1 MSAEEI
7 LSGLKAG
14 DEIAHYRI
22 LECLGRGGMGEV
34 LLAEDQKLGRQ
45 VAIKVLPP
53 EFGEDSERLERFQRE
68 ARTVAAIS
76 HPNIVTIYAVEE
88 CEGFRFLS
96 MEVIRGETLREKT
109 PAAGMRIEDFFEI
122 AVPLAAALSAAHA
135 GGITHRDLK
144 PENVMVSDSGIVK
157 VLDFG
162 LAKVNAD
169 SSVKLLSDAGSSKSL
184 TMEGC
189 LMGTLPYMSPE
200 QARGEGV
207 DQRTDIFSLGIVY
220 FEMLCGQRPF
230 EGETV
235 AELLSSILRDEP
247 PSLVGMRTDLPPGLE
262 DVIRRCLKK
271 DRAERFSSAEELL
284 KALEILQER
293 LQSHPDRGYTAPVSG
308 VSGAEKSSGVRV
320 FRREGFLF
328 HTRIG
333 LFLIGA
339 AVFALNFLETTIEN
353 GLSRPFPGGAELQ
366 IQLAAAASWLERGL
380 RFVHH
385 DAVGP
390 VAVYGCSISYFF
402 LFPVLLAFVGLAFLL
417 RPRLE
422 PFRVLVFSIALNYG
436 ISLPFFLF
444 FPMLERWAFPDS
456 GAILLSDLWSSRL
469 IEAIRPI
476 SGLDNCFPS
485 AHTSLTVTIIVLAF
499 LYELRGRWML
509 SFLGAS
515 VILSTVMLGI
525 HWIPDLL
532 SGASVALVS
541 VALARRLNSRLMSVR
556 VQAPASSAMAKTGA
570 PSPRPRLSGCD
581 RTRAAGD
588 VATSHLI
595 RMIK

>member
-34 LLAEDQKLGRQ
+34 LLAEDQKLGRK

-53 EFGEDSERLERFQRE
+53 EFGEDSERLERFLRE

-96 MEVIRGETLREKT
+96 MEVIHGETLREKT

-169 SSVKLLSDAGSSKSL
+169 SSVKLLSDAGSSNSL

-247 PSLVGMRTDLPPGLE
+247 PSLVGMRTDLPTGLE
-262 DVIRRCLKK
+262 DIIRRCLKK

-284 KALEILQER
+284 KALEILRER

-308 VSGAEKSSGVRV
+308 VSAAEKSSGVRV

-333 LFLIGA
+333 LLLIGTT
-339 AVFALNFLETTIEN
+339 VFVLNFLETTIEN

-402 LFPVLLAFVGLAFLL
+402 VFPVLLAFVGIAFLR
-417 RPRLE
+417 RPGLE
-422 PFRVLVFSIALNYG
+422 PFRVLVFSVVLNYG

-499 LYELRGRWML
+499 LYELRGRRML
-509 SFLGAS
+509 SFLGVS

-541 VALARRLNSRLMSVR
+541 VALARRLNRRIVRPRARRPSRI
-556 VQAPASSAMAKTGA
+556 AKAGASS
-570 PSPRPRLSGCD
+570 P
-581 RTRAAGD
+581 AATVG
-588 VATSHLI
+588 L
-595 RMIK
+595 

>member
-1 MSAEEI
+1 MSAEEV

-34 LLAEDQKLGRQ
+34 LLAEDRKLGRK

-53 EFGEDSERLERFQRE
+53 EFGQDSERLERFLRE
-68 ARTVAAIS
+68 ARSVAAIS

-96 MEVIRGETLREKT
+96 MEVIRGETLREKM
-109 PAAGMRIEDFFEI
+109 PAEGMKIGDFFEI
-122 AVPLAAALSAAHA
+122 ALPLAAALSAAHA

-144 PENVMVSDSGIVK
+144 PENVMISESGIVK

-162 LAKVNAD
+162 LAKINAD
-169 SSVKLLSDAGSSKSL
+169 SSVKLLSESGSSNSL
-184 TMEGC
+184 TMDGC

-200 QARGEGV
+200 QARGEAV
-207 DQRTDIFSLGIVY
+207 DQRTDIFSLGIVF
-220 FEMLCGQRPF
+220 FEMLCGRRPF
-230 EGETV
+230 EGGTAV
-235 AELLSSILRDEP
+235 ELLSSILRDEP
-247 PSLVGMRTDLPPGLE
+247 PSPAGVRPDLPPGLE
-262 DVIRRCLKK
+262 DIVRCCLNKS
-271 DRAERFSSAEELL
+271 RNERFSSAEELRQ
-284 KALEILQER
+284 ALEDLWEG
-293 LQSHPDRGYTAPVSG
+293 LQSHPDRAPVHPVSSRRAAKKATG
-308 VSGAEKSSGVRV
+308 VGELRKK
-320 FRREGFLF
+320 GFFF

-333 LFLIGA
+333 LFLIGV
-339 AVFALNFLETTIEN
+339 AVFVANLLETTIEN

-366 IQLAAAASWLERGL
+366 IQLASAASWLERGL
-380 RFVHH
+380 HFVHH

-390 VAVYGCSISYFF
+390 IAVYGCSISYFF
-402 LFPVLLAFVGLAFLL
+402 IFPAILAFVGIAFLL

-422 PFRVLVFSIALNYG
+422 PFRVLVLSVALNYG
-436 ISLPFFLF
+436 ICLPFFLF

-499 LYELRGRWML
+499 LYELRGRRML

-525 HWIPDLL
+525 HWIPDLIA
-532 SGASVALVS
+532 GAGVALAS
-541 VALARRLNSRLMSVR
+541 VALARRLNSRLMRVR
-556 VQAPASSAMAKTGA
+556 AQPRSSSAISKTKA
-570 PSPRPRLSGCD
+570 PSP
-581 RTRAAGD
+581 AATLG
-588 VATSHLI
+588 V
-595 RMIK
+595 